1 MNKEEKGK
9 GDVIRVEELQFAKPV
24 CYRSWSG
31 QRNMYNLKTWN
42 ELQYLT
48 HAVYESE
55 AWGK

>member
-31 QRNMYNLKTWN
+31 QRNMYNLKT
-42 ELQYLT
+42 
-48 HAVYESE
+48 
-55 AWGK
+55 